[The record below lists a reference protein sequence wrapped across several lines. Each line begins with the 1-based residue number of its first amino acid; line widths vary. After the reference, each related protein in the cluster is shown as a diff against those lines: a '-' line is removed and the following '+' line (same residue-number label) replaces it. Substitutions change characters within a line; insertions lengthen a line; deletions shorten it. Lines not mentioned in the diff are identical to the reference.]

1 MVSAMVSGWSEAVS
15 IKARISRRRF
25 AVRHLPGLSPSSIDT
40 MNVNR

>member
-1 MVSAMVSGWSEAVS
+1 MASAMVSDRSETVS
-15 IKARISRRRF
+15 VKARISRRRF